1 MNRVRQGKAGG
12 EEGVFRRV
20 ELPDP
25 RGVHPGMKKNL
36 AIESFFKSI
45 MAELVW
51 RTNWQTRRDVEVALF
66 QDINGFC
73 NPRRRH
79 SALARKSPVTFER
92 KAA

>member
-1 MNRVRQGKAGG
+1 
-12 EEGVFRRV
+12 
-20 ELPDP
+20 
-25 RGVHPGMKKNL
+25 MKKNL

-45 MAELVW
+45 MAELVR
-51 RTNWQTRRDVEVALF
+51 RTNWQTRRDVALF

>member
-1 MNRVRQGKAGG
+1 
-12 EEGVFRRV
+12 
-20 ELPDP
+20 
-25 RGVHPGMKKNL
+25 MKKNL

-73 NPRRRH
+73 NPRR
-79 SALARKSPVTFER
+79 
-92 KAA
+92 